1 MIKYRAMKLCYR
13 LRRVCGSVYTNGNL
27 LFTPDG
33 NNILSPIGNRV
44 TIFDLVQ
51 HSCTTLPF
59 ECRKNIKRLALS
71 HDGRFL
77 IVIDVDGHALFI
89 NFPRKV
95 CSLSYNYSVAH
106 LVAHSL
112 AHLFRLFYN
121 E

>member
-1 MIKYRAMKLCYR
+1 MKLCYR

-51 HSCTTLPF
+51 HTCTTLPF
-59 ECRKNIKRLALS
+59 ECRKNIKRMALS

-77 IVIDVDGHALFI
+77 IVVDVDGHALFI

-95 CSLSYNYSVAH
+95 YITSIILLITH
-106 LVAHSL
+106 
-112 AHLFRLFYN
+112 
-121 E
+121 